1 LERTLVDVLDA
12 PEHGGG
18 WEEIWLSLESVE
30 FFDLDAV
37 IEYALKLA
45 PR

>member
-18 WEEIWLSLESVE
+18 WEEILALAGVGRVL
-30 FFDLDAV
+30 DLDA
-37 IEYALKLA
+37 
-45 PR
+45 R